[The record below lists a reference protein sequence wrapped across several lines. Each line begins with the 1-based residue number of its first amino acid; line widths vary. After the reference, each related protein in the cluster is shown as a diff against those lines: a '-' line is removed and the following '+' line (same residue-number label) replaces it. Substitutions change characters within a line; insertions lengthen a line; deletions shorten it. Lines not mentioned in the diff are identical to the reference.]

1 MKKTMKKQ
9 TKKPA
14 ARTAT
19 KPTDIPISKTPARIL
34 VPAVPLPPPEDFG
47 KPVDPDEA
55 RINREAAAAVIEGRR
70 HMRLAEQY
78 RLKSGTPYTG
88 EDERLVGSTFHDRE
102 ALRVWGGLA
111 EEEEAAAERC
121 IEELRRA
128 QGELKDLRDRKA
140 QQDHTA
146 ALREHAAA
154 LRASNTPPPSSSPSS
169 PPDENAIRNHGNDPE
184 LVACVMEWKPRRIV
198 KFRDG
203 ECCRFT
209 GAKQW
214 EYVNRLLHPT
224 DPNGWVELPRGWDT
238 VFGGDGSPEAARFR
252 ARVKPEGERRSGT
265 GRFRLT

>member
-1 MKKTMKKQ
+1 MKKQ

-14 ARTAT
+14 A
-19 KPTDIPISKTPARIL
+19 KPNDVPVSKTVARPL
-34 VPAVPLPPPEDFG
+34 VPAAPLPPPPEDFG
-47 KPVDPDEA
+47 KPVDPEEA
-55 RINREAAAAVIEGRR
+55 RINREAAAAAIEGRR
-70 HMRLAEQY
+70 HMRSAERY
-78 RLKSGTPYTG
+78 RLAGGVPYKG
-88 EDERLVGSTFHDRE
+88 KDKRLAGSIIHDRE
-102 ALRVWGGLA
+102 ALDAFGELA
-111 EEEEAAAERC
+111 EAEEREAERC
-121 IEELRRA
+121 IGELRRA
-128 QGELKDLRDRKA
+128 QEELKGLRDRKA
-140 QQDHTA
+140 QQDLA
-146 ALREHAAA
+146 ASNLKLAEA

-169 PPDENAIRNHGNDPE
+169 QPDENAIRNHGNDPE
-184 LVACVMEWKPRRIV
+184 LVACVKEWKPRRLV

>member
-19 KPTDIPISKTPARIL
+19 KPTGVPVSKTVARPL
-34 VPAVPLPPPEDFG
+34 VPAVPPPP
-47 KPVDPDEA
+47 DPEEA
-55 RINREAAAAVIEGRR
+55 RINREASAAVIEGRR

-88 EDERLVGSTFHDRE
+88 KDERLVGSTFHDRE

-121 IEELRRA
+121 VEELRRA

-140 QQDHTA
+140 QQDYTA

-154 LRASNTPPPSSSPSS
+154 LRASNTQPTSSSPDDAAER
-169 PPDENAIRNHGNDPE
+169 PANIVQEEAVRAWWIETPE
-184 LVACVMEWKPRRIV
+184 R
-198 KFRDG
+198 
-203 ECCRFT
+203 
-209 GAKQW
+209 
-214 EYVNRLLHPT
+214 
-224 DPNGWVELPRGWDT
+224 PRGNKKRLDAFRVW
-238 VFGGDGSPEAARFR
+238 VDGKWMPRTDFNRIRRTIRPDFFAALCERFR
-252 ARVKPEGERRSGT
+252 KTPPTA
-265 GRFRLT
+265 